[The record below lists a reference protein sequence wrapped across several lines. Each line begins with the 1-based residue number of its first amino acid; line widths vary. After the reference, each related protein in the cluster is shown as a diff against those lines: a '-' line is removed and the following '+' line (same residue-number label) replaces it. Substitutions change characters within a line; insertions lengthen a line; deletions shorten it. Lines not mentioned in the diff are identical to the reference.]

1 MVVAQN
7 RVLVGNVTVASL
19 EWVARFKALPLL
31 YSARAGQ
38 SSYEGTMIIPS
49 KSKRNMQFYLRESCT

>member
-7 RVLVGNVTVASL
+7 RVLLSNVTVASL
-19 EWVARFKALPLL
+19 EWMALQALPLL

-49 KSKRNMQFYLRESCT
+49 KSKRNVQFYLRESCT